1 MKKKSLIVCLA
12 MTAMLAFAACGGKE
26 EPTLSENK
34 QVSTFGDATAT
45 EAPVPTEAPTEA
57 PEATATP
64 VPTEAPAATAT
75 PIPTEAPVATEAPTT
90 DDETPTVGVP
100 DNTGEEPAVSEMIQ
114 RSLMQ
119 TGNNYR
125 LKKAIEKA
133 RNGEEVVIAY
143 VGGSITEGANAKPQ
157 NTKCYAY
164 RSYEY
169 FKETFANGGD
179 NVKFV
184 NAGLSGTPSTVGLA
198 RYDKDVVA
206 KVGEPDIVFVEFA
219 VNDGDD
225 PTKGVCFES
234 LVLNALQSEKDPA
247 VVLVFSVFK
256 SKWNLQSTLA
266 PVGTHYDLP
275 MISIKDA
282 VLPALA
288 SGELTEAEFFSDIYH
303 PTTEGHQLMADCIN
317 YMFDVVDAEPASL
330 EDITIPGTPKIGNKF
345 VGFKVLD
352 STTAGVVAGGFNAKD
367 NALSGPSFKDN
378 WMKKST
384 EANDSLKA
392 TVTCKNAILYYKS
405 SSSATYGKADVYVDG
420 NKVATLNGY
429 AAGGWNNP
437 QLKILFDEATAKE
450 HTIEVKMADGDEG
463 KAFTILAIG
472 YTE

>member
-1 MKKKSLIVCLA
+1 MKKKNVILCLA
-12 MTAMLAFAACGGKE
+12 LAAVFAFAACGGTE
-26 EPTLSENK
+26 EPAPSGDK
-34 QVSTFGDATAT
+34 VVSTFGDATAT
-45 EAPVPTEAPTEA
+45 VAPDPTEAPVATDA
-57 PEATATP
+57 PE
-64 VPTEAPAATAT
+64 PTEAPAA
-75 PIPTEAPVATEAPTT
+75 TEAPVATEAPAATEAPVAG
-90 DDETPTVGVP
+90 DEAPTVGVP
-100 DNTGEEPAVSEMIQ
+100 DNTGEVPEVSEMIQ

-143 VGGSITEGANAKPQ
+143 IGGSITEGANAAPR

-164 RSYEY
+164 LSYEY
-169 FKETFANGGD
+169 FKNTFANGGD

-198 RYDKDVVA
+198 RYDKDVLA

-225 PTKGVCFES
+225 PTKGDCFES
-234 LVLNALQSEKDPA
+234 LVLNSLNGEKDPA
-247 VVLVFSVFK
+247 VVLIFSVFK

-282 VLPALA
+282 VLPALT

-303 PTTEGHQLMADCIN
+303 PTNAGHQLMADCIN
-317 YMFDVVDAEPASL
+317 YMFDVVDAEPADL
-330 EDITIPGTPKIGNKF
+330 EDITISSTPKIGNSF

-352 STTAGVVAGGFNAKD
+352 STTAGVVAGGFGDKD
-367 NALSGPSFKDN
+367 GALSGPSFKDN

-384 EANDSLKA
+384 SANDSLKA

-405 SSSATYGKADVYVDG
+405 SSGATYGKADVYVDG

-437 QLKILFDEATAKE
+437 QLKILFNETTAKE
-450 HTIEVKMADGDEG
+450 HTIEVKMAEGDEG
-463 KAFTILAIG
+463 KAFTVLAIG

>member
-12 MTAMLAFAACGGKE
+12 MAAMLAFAACGGKE
-26 EPTLSENK
+26 EPAPSEDK

-45 EAPVPTEAPTEA
+45 PVPTEAPTEA
-57 PEATATP
+57 PATPTP
-64 VPTEAPAATAT
+64 VPTEAPKA
-75 PIPTEAPVATEAPTT
+75 TEAPVATEAPAVTEAPAAG
-90 DDETPTVGVP
+90 DENPTAGVP
-100 DNTGEEPAVSEMIQ
+100 DNTGEEEVSEMIQ

-125 LKKAIEKA
+125 LKRAIEKA

-143 VGGSITEGANAKPQ
+143 IGGSITEGANAAPR

-164 RSYEY
+164 LSYEY
-169 FKETFANGGD
+169 FKNTFANGGD

-198 RYDKDVVA
+198 RYDKDVLA

-225 PTKGVCFES
+225 PTKGDCFES
-234 LVLNALQSEKDPA
+234 LVLNSLQGEKDPA
-247 VVLVFSVFK
+247 VVLIFSVFK

-266 PVGTHYDLP
+266 PVGTHYNLP

-282 VLPALA
+282 VLPALS

-303 PTTEGHQLMADCIN
+303 PTNAGHQLMADCIN

-330 EDITIPGTPKIGNKF
+330 EDITIPDTPKIGNSF

-352 STTAGVVAGGFNAKD
+352 STTEGVVAGGFASKD
-367 NALSGPSFKDN
+367 SALSGPSFKDN

-384 EANDSLKA
+384 DANEALKA
-392 TVTCKNAILYYKS
+392 TVTCKNAILYFKS
-405 SSSATYGKADVYVDG
+405 SSSSVYGKADVFVDG

-429 AAGGWNNP
+429 STGGWNNP
-437 QLKILFDEATAKE
+437 QLKILFDEDTAKE
-450 HTIEVKMADGDEG
+450 HTIEVKMAQGDEG
-463 KAFTILAIG
+463 KAFTVLAIG

>member
-1 MKKKSLIVCLA
+1 MKKKNVFLCLA
-12 MTAMLAFAACGGKE
+12 LAAVFAFAACGGTE
-26 EPTLSENK
+26 EPAPSGDK
-34 QVSTFGDATAT
+34 VVSTFGDATAT
-45 EAPVPTEAPTEA
+45 VA
-57 PEATATP
+57 PE
-64 VPTEAPAATAT
+64 PTEAPAATEA
-75 PIPTEAPVATEAPTT
+75 PEPTEAPVATEAPAVTEAPVAG
-90 DDETPTVGVP
+90 DEAPTVGVP
-100 DNTGEEPAVSEMIQ
+100 DNTGEVPEVSEMIQ

-143 VGGSITEGANAKPQ
+143 IGGSITEGANAAPR

-164 RSYEY
+164 LSYEY
-169 FKETFANGGD
+169 FKNTFANGGD

-198 RYDKDVVA
+198 RYDKDVLA

-219 VNDGDD
+219 VNDNDD
-225 PTKGVCFES
+225 PTKGNCYES
-234 LVLNALQSEKDPA
+234 LVLNALNGEKDPA
-247 VVLVFSVFK
+247 VVLIFSVFK

-288 SGELTEAEFFSDIYH
+288 SGELTEAEYFSDIYH
-303 PTTEGHQLMADCIN
+303 PTNAGHQIMADCIN
-317 YMFDVVDAEPASL
+317 YMFDVVDAEDAST
-330 EDITIPGTPKIGNKF
+330 EDITIPDTPKIGDSF

-352 STTAGVVAGGFNAKD
+352 NTSEGVTAGGFNAKD
-367 NALSGPSFKDN
+367 SALQGPSFKDN
-378 WMKKST
+378 WLKKSDA
-384 EANDSLKA
+384 ANDSLKT
-392 TVTCKNAILYYKS
+392 TVTCKNAIIYYKS
-405 SSSATYGKADVYVDG
+405 SSSAAYGKADVYVDG

-429 AAGGWNNP
+429 STGGWNNTL
-437 QLKILFDEATAKE
+437 LKILINEDTAKE
-450 HTIEVKMADGDEG
+450 HTIEVKMAEGDEG
-463 KAFTILAIG
+463 KAFTVLAIG